1 MSNKLYRIIGTVFD
15 IDISTI
21 SDESNPETID
31 SWDSMN
37 MYVLIDEIETEFNI
51 KFNMQFYIK
60 FHINFHIGMIQFL
73 LLILYPNI

>member
-51 KFNMQFYIK
+51 KFKIDEILEIK
-60 FHINFHIGMIQFL
+60 SVENIKN
-73 LLILYPNI
+73 LLIKYECELND